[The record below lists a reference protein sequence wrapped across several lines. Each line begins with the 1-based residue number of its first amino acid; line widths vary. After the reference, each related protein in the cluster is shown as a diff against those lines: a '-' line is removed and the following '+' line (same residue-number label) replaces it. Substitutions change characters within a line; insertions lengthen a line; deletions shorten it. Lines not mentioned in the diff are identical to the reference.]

1 LDYKNS
7 LIPSRFIEVPV
18 PCWESERSCICVLR
32 ISILPLVLRL
42 FGCIVELFRPSG
54 IFFYET
60 YLGPLDFLLP
70 KTIIY
75 FRIES
80 TWWRLYQKRVVHTN
94 LDIDVFITNIIS
106 VCKGYLVVNDFDQN
120 ICI

>member
-1 LDYKNS
+1 MLGKWAVMHLCVKDIDITSGTTTFRLYCG
-7 LIPSRFIEVPV
+7 IVPTK
-18 PCWESERSCICVLR
+18 WYY
-32 ISILPLVLRL
+32 
-42 FGCIVELFRPSG
+42 
-54 IFFYET
+54 FFYET

-80 TWWRLYQKRVVHTN
+80 TWWRLYQKRVVHNN

-106 VCKGYLVVNDFDQN
+106 LCKGNLVVNDFDQN